1 MSSKQ
6 VDHSI
11 MGGPRPN
18 NPIQS
23 TVDLNR
29 TTTTNEPSK
38 GELLSP
44 DCLEPVVLAF
54 PAFGCKLKHQLF
66 LGLELVGFQTR
77 IDTIC
82 LVKRT

>member
-1 MSSKQ
+1 MPSKQ
-6 VDHSI
+6 VDHPI
-11 MGGPRPN
+11 MGGLRPN

-29 TTTTNEPSK
+29 TTTKEPSK
-38 GELLSP
+38 AELLSP

-77 IDTIC
+77 TDTIC